1 MSPSATSVSWSS
13 WCDWISGRL
22 PPPEWARRAGA
33 RPKDRVALSNPSGNA
48 NGERTSPSP
57 FILVV
62 RGISLD
68 VEWPF
73 GISFLLVSVC
83 PSWLLTVERIRFFIF
98 LFLFFPSLK
107 ENGRFMT
114 IQKNERLHV
123 LDSEYELAGCVR
135 SCVFQHARA
144 QTQT

>member
-1 MSPSATSVSWSS
+1 MLESPSFVHGRVS
-13 WCDWISGRL
+13 
-22 PPPEWARRAGA
+22 GA
-33 RPKDRVALSNPSGNA
+33 RPKDRAALSNPSG

-73 GISFLLVSVC
+73 GFSFLLVSVC